1 LICPWLRQSSYSAR
15 GSLLL
20 SEMNYEHIK
29 NAWEDEAENE
39 ALQDMADLRL
49 SKMISYLSKV
59 RLSLASTKA
68 EESLQADILTQEA
81 LNLEF
86 MLEDLLALR
95 RDKIMKSAVAGRRPT
110 SDMTLAEEEFYNR
123 IQRAFDAHSEF
134 LKESLAG
141 SAPSRTKSRT
151 KRGKMAKEHDEQP
164 VEESDEMDQ
173 IVVKFLRPIDEAFMG
188 LDEQTYGPFKKE
200 DIATIP
206 TANARRWLSD
216 GTAVR
221 VVLEDGALTDEK

>member
-1 LICPWLRQSSYSAR
+1 MNCLWLQQSFYSAR
-15 GSLLL
+15 GSLQL
-20 SEMNYEHIK
+20 SDRNYDHIK
-29 NAWEDEAENE
+29 NAWEDEVENE
-39 ALQDMADLRL
+39 TLQDMADLRL
-49 SKMISYLSKV
+49 SKMISYLSNV

-68 EESLQADILTQEA
+68 DESLQADILTQEA

-95 RDKIMKSAVAGRRPT
+95 RDKIMKSALTGRRPT

-123 IQRAFDAHSEF
+123 VQRAFDAHSEF
-134 LKESLAG
+134 MKESLAG
-141 SAPSRTKSRT
+141 SAPSRAKSRT
-151 KRGKMAKEHDEQP
+151 KKGRITKKQDEIP

-206 TANARRWLSD
+206 IANARRWLRD

-221 VVLEDGALTDEK
+221 VVLEDGAQIDEK

>member
-1 LICPWLRQSSYSAR
+1 
-15 GSLLL
+15 L
-20 SEMNYEHIK
+20 SDKNYDDIK
-29 NAWEDEAENE
+29 SAWEDETENE
-39 ALQDMADLRL
+39 LLQNLADLRL
-49 SKMISYLSKV
+49 SKMIAYLSNV
-59 RLSLASTKA
+59 RLSLASTSA
-68 EESLQADILTQEA
+68 EDSLQADILTQEA

-95 RDKIMKSAVAGRRPT
+95 RDKIMKSALAGRRPT
-110 SDMTLAEEEFYNR
+110 SDMILAEEEFYNR

-134 LKESLAG
+134 MTESLAG
-141 SAPSRTKSRT
+141 TVPPRTKS
-151 KRGKMAKEHDEQP
+151 KAKKGKAAKQQGEVP

-200 DIATIP
+200 DVATIP
-206 TANARRWLSD
+206 TANARRWLRD

-221 VVLEDGALTDEK
+221 VVLEDGGSIDEK